1 MTFVS
6 QFTQLSGICVLWI
19 VVKYLLQF
27 QHLFSPGNLRGMGG
41 GVHPFKKE
49 IYLVKKIKIKTTKE
63 YKVNHP
69 QITEGKAAR
78 VPRFVRVTHTRVSP
92 TAQAYHIHSPR
103 CAFLTE
109 HRLL

>member
-1 MTFVS
+1 MDSCKISLTVS
-6 QFTQLSGICVLWI
+6 TSVFSWQFE
-19 VVKYLLQF
+19 
-27 QHLFSPGNLRGMGG
+27 RDGG